1 MTWLDEYQSLS
12 EKDKNLFREC
22 ANKLLSQT
30 FLVAQNEKDKAYFRF
45 CKHNI
50 HLFKEY
56 FFISGWE
63 LKITGHR
70 ENVIALSNKYNE
82 NRLTLSLSQS
92 LLLFILAH
100 DYQEKSHDIS
110 LLDKVVIS
118 NQEIREK
125 YMALNISKRLPSL
138 DEMVKTLKL
147 FQKHS
152 LIDLISGDWSSENA
166 AFQIFDSIMIC
177 LSIEA
182 INQISKWIEENDSE
196 AAEEEDD
203 EELDKNEDDSVA
215 LS

>member
-1 MTWLDEYQSLS
+1 MTWIDEYQILT
-12 EKDKNLFREC
+12 EKDKHLFRES

-45 CKHNI
+45 CKHHI
-50 HLFKEY
+50 DLFKEY
-56 FFISGWE
+56 LSLSGWE
-63 LKITGHR
+63 IQITGQR

-82 NRLTLSLSQS
+82 NRMSLSLSQS
-92 LLLFILAH
+92 LLLFIFAH

-152 LIDLISGDWSSENA
+152 LIDLISGDWNSENA

-177 LSIEA
+177 LPIEA
-182 INQISKWIEENDSE
+182 INQISKWIEENDVK
-196 AAEEEDD
+196 AGEEEDH
-203 EELDKNEDDSVA
+203 EELNQNEDDSVA
-215 LS
+215 LF

>member
-1 MTWLDEYQSLS
+1 MTWLDKYQSLS
-12 EKDKNLFREC
+12 EKDKHLFREC

-50 HLFKEY
+50 DLFKEY
-56 FFISGWE
+56 LLISGWE
-63 LKITGHR
+63 IKITGHR
-70 ENVIALSNKYNE
+70 ENIIALNNKYNE
-82 NRLTLSLSQS
+82 NRLSLSLSQS

-125 YMALNISKRLPSL
+125 YMALNISKRLPSI

-152 LIDLISGDWSSENA
+152 LIHLISGDWSSENA

-177 LSIEA
+177 LPIEA
-182 INQISKWIEENDSE
+182 INQISKWVEENE
-196 AAEEEDD
+196 AETGEENDD
-203 EELDKNEDDSVA
+203 EELNQNEDDSMA
-215 LS
+215 LF